1 MKAEAPWLIIL
12 DRVDEDEGQLLVQ
25 TTLPAVWKS
34 YADGEIGALGGVSC
48 GWGWRGAGVANPT
61 ERGRDFAGHQ
71 TGGVG
76 VVGLLRGQGA
86 GGAAGL
92 GLELVGDSLRALV
105 SDGGVLMSFFGVLVG
120 FDGVVVSFV
129 VVAGFVVGG
138 SGVVGLGGFFVMFC
152 GFLVGFVGH
161 DESPVFPG
169 IPDEGDARP
178 QNVSTA

>member
-76 VVGLLRGQGA
+76 RWGGGVVKRPGCRGRRWPRVGTSGRQPESARERWWSAYELLRSA
-86 GGAAGL
+86 RGL
-92 GLELVGDSLRALV
+92 
-105 SDGGVLMSFFGVLVG
+105 
-120 FDGVVVSFV
+120 
-129 VVAGFVVGG
+129 
-138 SGVVGLGGFFVMFC
+138 
-152 GFLVGFVGH
+152 
-161 DESPVFPG
+161 
-169 IPDEGDARP
+169 
-178 QNVSTA
+178 

>member
-1 MKAEAPWLIIL
+1 
-12 DRVDEDEGQLLVQ
+12 
-25 TTLPAVWKS
+25 
-34 YADGEIGALGGVSC
+34 
-48 GWGWRGAGVANPT
+48 
-61 ERGRDFAGHQ
+61 
-71 TGGVG
+71 